1 MRKSRIKWFYSV
13 VLLVFVLFAPV
24 ASIRADIVNSGEVK
38 IQGEVPRYTDP
49 ANQFYYRYT
58 AKPYDFYYNP
68 YTGEWK
74 MVQVIP
80 TLQHMV
86 NVMFDGWA
94 RYGPWVPRVYRYGD
108 SCCEK
113 S

>member
-49 ANQFYYRYT
+49 ANQFYY
-58 AKPYDFYYNP
+58 NP

-94 RYGPWVPRVYRYGD
+94 RYGPWVPRVYR
-108 SCCEK
+108 
-113 S
+113 

>member
-49 ANQFYYRYT
+49 ANQFYYR
-58 AKPYDFYYNP
+58 
-68 YTGEWK
+68 
-74 MVQVIP
+74 VRSHLLSI
-80 TLQHMV
+80 
-86 NVMFDGWA
+86 
-94 RYGPWVPRVYRYGD
+94 
-108 SCCEK
+108 
-113 S
+113 